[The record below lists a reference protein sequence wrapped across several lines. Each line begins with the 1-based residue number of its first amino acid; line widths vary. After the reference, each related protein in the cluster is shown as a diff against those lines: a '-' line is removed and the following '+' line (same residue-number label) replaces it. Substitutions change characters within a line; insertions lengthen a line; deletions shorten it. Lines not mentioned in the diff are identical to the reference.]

1 MACFHKGLFAC
12 ANPHGG
18 ARSSAG
24 EHSLHTGGVTGSI
37 PVAPTIKTQGKSI
50 LSNFP
55 WENIDLH
62 EYGTIRENTGE
73 NGRKLGNSWADYS
86 TRFPLVLAR
95 FCKELVGQS
104 QDNL

>member
-37 PVAPTIKTQGKSI
+37 PVAPTIPIAPAIVGP
-50 LSNFP
+50 LSM
-55 WENIDLH
+55 NIERARAGGD
-62 EYGTIRENTGE
+62 GARELQTARRLRLVAPGLV
-73 NGRKLGNSWADYS
+73 NGRSLRVEMRILDAAG
-86 TRFPLVLAR
+86 
-95 FCKELVGQS
+95 
-104 QDNL
+104 